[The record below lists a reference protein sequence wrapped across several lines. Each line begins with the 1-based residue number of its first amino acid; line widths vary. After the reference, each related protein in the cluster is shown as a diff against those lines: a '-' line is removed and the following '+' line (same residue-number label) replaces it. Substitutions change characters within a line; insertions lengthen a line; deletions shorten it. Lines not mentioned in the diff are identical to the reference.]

1 LLLSLKIK
9 HLNDIKNE
17 NTKLR
22 KALQLEEEKTINLL
36 GAEVLTFSPSNWR
49 HIVTINK
56 GSNDDIKEGQFAIDE
71 NGHLLGKIIEINKT
85 SSRLILIDDPEFTT
99 SVFVANKDFGLLK
112 GNRVG
117 AKVLY
122 IEDGSELKKG
132 DKVWLKIP
140 LINFPIEIGEI
151 KKVKNNENSLFWD
164 VDVKLYT
171 KNSFFEKIFI
181 IKIGIICISL
191 FQKNTPPIILCVLFG
206 YLKECFIPQAKS
218 LSVIEFPII
227 CLIIRYFKFRLF
239 FASNQTHNFLIKSLI
254 ISLSL
259 VIHILFNSLSLGLMI
274 PVLYLQFFIQSLL
287 IASILNF
294 YFEKWLSEYST
305 IF

>member
-1 LLLSLKIK
+1 MVAVFLPFRKLIQNIFITISKSSFPPSKNKYINKIEQLEKKNLLLSLKIK

-99 SVFVANKDFGLLK
+99 SVFVAKKDFGLLK
-112 GNRVG
+112 GNLVG

-181 IKIGIICISL
+181 IK
-191 FQKNTPPIILCVLFG
+191 
-206 YLKECFIPQAKS
+206 
-218 LSVIEFPII
+218 
-227 CLIIRYFKFRLF
+227 
-239 FASNQTHNFLIKSLI
+239 
-254 ISLSL
+254 
-259 VIHILFNSLSLGLMI
+259 
-274 PVLYLQFFIQSLL
+274 
-287 IASILNF
+287 
-294 YFEKWLSEYST
+294 
-305 IF
+305 

>member
-1 LLLSLKIK
+1 M
-9 HLNDIKNE
+9 KN
-17 NTKLR
+17 
-22 KALQLEEEKTINLL
+22 INFKFFFFLFIL
-36 GAEVLTFSPSNWR
+36 F
-49 HIVTINK
+49 
-56 GSNDDIKEGQFAIDE
+56 
-71 NGHLLGKIIEINKT
+71 
-85 SSRLILIDDPEFTT
+85 LID
-99 SVFVANKDFGLLK
+99 
-112 GNRVG
+112 
-117 AKVLY
+117 
-122 IEDGSELKKG
+122 
-132 DKVWLKIP
+132 
-140 LINFPIEIGEI
+140 LINPFGNTLSIEF
-151 KKVKNNENSLFWD
+151 LF
-164 VDVKLYT
+164 
-171 KNSFFEKIFI
+171 
-181 IKIGIICISL
+181 IGIICISL